1 MKPIAQSREKVEA
14 TLSPNILTI
23 RLKITDSRVLARLL
37 VDGFAPFG

>member
-37 VDGFAPFG
+37 ADGFAPFG